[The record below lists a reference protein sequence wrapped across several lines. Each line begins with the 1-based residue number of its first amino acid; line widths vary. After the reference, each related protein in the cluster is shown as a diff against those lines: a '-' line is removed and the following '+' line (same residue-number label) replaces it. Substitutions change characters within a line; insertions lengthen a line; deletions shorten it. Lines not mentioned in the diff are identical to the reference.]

1 MNKEE
6 IICVKIKN
14 QLFEQIIDIL
24 AVECNQISWKLMSSD
39 YLSIKSGS
47 FDRQK
52 SSIKQI
58 SGQSLTAH
66 CHNFGI

>member
-24 AVECNQISWKLMSSD
+24 ALECNQIIWKLMSI
-39 YLSIKSGS
+39 YVY
-47 FDRQK
+47 QK
-52 SSIKQI
+52 SRRTYT
-58 SGQSLTAH
+58 LT
-66 CHNFGI
+66 NFFWQDWNCFMVYILYVIFHS